1 MRPSLPGARFSYT
14 VDYVCL
20 DSLRTLMTAAIEH
33 AAPTDVSRA
42 RVPDFF
48 IVGHAKCGTTALYE
62 MLKRHP
68 QIYMP
73 EYKQGWG
80 KEPWFFSRD
89 NPHPQTSGERSVAF
103 TGRRQMTLDEYLS
116 LFANATPEQRIGE
129 ASTSYL
135 WSRSAAGRIA
145 ALRPDAKIIAI
156 LREPASFLRSL
167 HFQLLVNHH
176 ESEIDFRKAVALD
189 EPRRE
194 GLHIPSH
201 SYWPQAL
208 IYSDRV
214 RYVEQLRRYH
224 AAFPPEQV
232 LVLIYDDF
240 RSQNEATVRRVLHFL
255 DVDDG
260 HQVEAVE
267 ANPTITLRSTWIN
280 DMRRSLRAGQ
290 GPIFKVV
297 KGTGK
302 ALTSRRI
309 RTALYYPAVRFIAYR
324 RPAPPDESFMRE
336 LRSRFKPEVVALS
349 EYLDRD
355 LVTLWG
361 YDNVD

>member
-1 MRPSLPGARFSYT
+1 
-14 VDYVCL
+14 
-20 DSLRTLMTAAIEH
+20 MTASAES
-33 AAPTDVSRA
+33 AAHTDAPPA

-62 MLKRHP
+62 MLRRHP

-73 EYKQGWG
+73 EYKEGAG

-103 TGRRQMTLDEYLS
+103 TGRRAMTLDEYLS
-116 LFANATPEQRIGE
+116 LFAGAGREQRVGE

-135 WSRSAAGRIA
+135 WSSSAASRISQ
-145 ALRPDAKIIAI
+145 LRPDAKIIAI
-156 LREPASFLRSL
+156 IREPASFLRSL
-167 HFQLLVNHH
+167 HQQLLVNHH

-189 EPRRE
+189 QPRRE
-194 GLHIPSH
+194 GRHIPSH

-224 AAFPPEQV
+224 AVFPPEQV

-240 RSQNEATVRRVLHFL
+240 RNDNETTVRRVLRFL
-255 DVDDG
+255 DVDDS
-260 HQVEAVE
+260 HQIEMIE
-267 ANPTITLRSTWIN
+267 ANPSITLRSNWIN
-280 DMRRSLRAGQ
+280 DVRRSLRAGR
-290 GPIFKVV
+290 GPVFKVV
-297 KGTGK
+297 KGMGK
-302 ALTSRRI
+302 TITSRRM
-309 RTALYYPAVRFIAYR
+309 RTALYYPSVRRIAYR
-324 RPAPPDESFMRE
+324 APAPPDEQFMCE

-349 EYLDRD
+349 EYLDRE

-361 YDNVD
+361 YDSVD